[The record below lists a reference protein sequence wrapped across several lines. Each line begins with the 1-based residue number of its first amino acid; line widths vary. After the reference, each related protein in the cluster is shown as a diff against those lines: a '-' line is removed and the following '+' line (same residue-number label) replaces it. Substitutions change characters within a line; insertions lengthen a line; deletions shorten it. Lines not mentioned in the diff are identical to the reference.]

1 MSGNTK
7 GKFYSDRDLLLLV
20 GPLVVELALKLIVGL
35 VDSIMVASVGEAAV
49 SGVSLIDSLVQL
61 LIYIFAALAS
71 GGAVAA
77 GQFLGAGDKKQ
88 AKKAAGELFWLNGVL
103 AVGIM
108 ILIMFTG
115 RWILGHVFGE
125 IKDDVGVHAWRYFAV
140 IMVSIPAIGLYEA
153 GTAIFRTMNDSRTTM
168 KISLGM
174 NVLNAVGN
182 AALIY
187 GAGMGTAG
195 AAISTVVSR
204 WFAVAVLL
212 GLLLKPEC
220 ELGLERSFRHRFEW
234 KMSKRILEL
243 GIPNGVENGM
253 FQLGKIAILGL
264 VAVFGTSAITA
275 NAVTQTFASMEMI
288 PGNAVQ
294 LAMIPVVSRCVGAR
308 DYEQARF
315 YNKRLLFVSYVTI
328 WAWSALMVIGLP
340 VLLGYYH
347 LSAGTESMAR
357 QMFLIHAAGA
367 SLVWPLAFDLPA
379 ALRAAGDV
387 KFPMAAS
394 VVSMWVFRFCGAYV
408 LAKVIG
414 IGAVGVWIAMAFL
427 DWGGRSAAYVWRW
440 KSGKWMRV
448 S

>member
-1 MSGNTK
+1 M
-7 GKFYSDRDLLLLV
+7 
-20 GPLVVELALKLIVGL
+20 
-35 VDSIMVASVGEAAV
+35 
-49 SGVSLIDSLVQL
+49 
-61 LIYIFAALAS
+61 
-71 GGAVAA
+71 
-77 GQFLGAGDKKQ
+77 
-88 AKKAAGELFWLNGVL
+88 
-103 AVGIM
+103 
-108 ILIMFTG
+108 
-115 RWILGHVFGE
+115 
-125 IKDDVGVHAWRYFAV
+125 
-140 IMVSIPAIGLYEA
+140 
-153 GTAIFRTMNDSRTTM
+153 
-168 KISLGM
+168 
-174 NVLNAVGN
+174 
-182 AALIY
+182 
-187 GAGMGTAG
+187 
-195 AAISTVVSR
+195 
-204 WFAVAVLL
+204 
-212 GLLLKPEC
+212 GLLLNPEC
-220 ELGLERSFRHRFEW
+220 ELGLERSFRHQFEW

-308 DYEQARF
+308 DYGQARF

-340 VLLGYYH
+340 VLLGFYH

-414 IGAVGVWIAMAFL
+414 IGAFGVWIAMAFL

-440 KSGKWMRV
+440 KSGKWMK
-448 S
+448 

>member
-1 MSGNTK
+1 MSENTK
-7 GKFYSDRDLLLLV
+7 GRFYSDRDLLLLV

-77 GQFLGAGDKKQ
+77 GQFLGAGDRKQ

-103 AVGIM
+103 SIGIM
-108 ILIMFTG
+108 LLIMITG

-125 IKDDVGVHAWRYFAV
+125 IKEDVEFHAWRYFVV

-168 KISLGM
+168 KISLCM
-174 NVLNAVGN
+174 NVLNAIGN

-195 AAISTVVSR
+195 AAISTVISR
-204 WFAVAVLL
+204 WFAVVVLL
-212 GLLLKPEC
+212 GLLLNPEC
-220 ELGLERSFRHRFEW
+220 ELGLERSFRHQFEW

-308 DYEQARF
+308 DYGQARF

-340 VLLGYYH
+340 VLLGFYH

-357 QMFLIHAAGA
+357 QMFLIHAAGHR
-367 SLVWPLAFDLPA
+367 LCGRWRLI
-379 ALRAAGDV
+379 
-387 KFPMAAS
+387 
-394 VVSMWVFRFCGAYV
+394 FRRRFGQR
-408 LAKVIG
+408 G
-414 IGAVGVWIAMAFL
+414 M
-427 DWGGRSAAYVWRW
+427 
-440 KSGKWMRV
+440 
-448 S
+448 

>member
-77 GQFLGAGDKKQ
+77 G
-88 AKKAAGELFWLNGVL
+88 ELFWLNGVL
-103 AVGIM
+103 AIGIM
-108 ILIMFTG
+108 ILIMVTG

-125 IKDDVGVHAWRYFAV
+125 IKDDVEFHAWRYFVV

-212 GLLLKPEC
+212 RLLLKPEC
-220 ELGLERSFRHRFEW
+220 ELELERSFKHRFEW

-340 VLLGYYH
+340 VLLGFYH
-347 LSAGTESMAR
+347 LSAGTENMAR

-367 SLVWPLAFDLPA
+367 SLLWPLAFDLPA

-440 KSGKWMRV
+440 KSGKWMR
-448 S
+448 

>member
-1 MSGNTK
+1 MSENTK
-7 GKFYSDRDLLLLV
+7 GKFYSDRDLLMLV

-77 GQFLGAGDKKQ
+77 GQFLGAGDKKP

-108 ILIMFTG
+108 VLIMITG
-115 RWILGHVFGE
+115 QWILGHVFGE
-125 IKDDVGVHAWRYFAV
+125 IKEDVEFHAWRYFVV

-168 KISLGM
+168 KISLCM
-174 NVLNAVGN
+174 NVLNAIGN
-182 AALIY
+182 AVLIY
-187 GAGMGTAG
+187 GFGMGTAG
-195 AAISTVVSR
+195 AAVSTVVSR
-204 WFAVAVLL
+204 WFAVVVLL
-212 GLLLKPEC
+212 GLLLKPGC

-294 LAMIPVVSRCVGAR
+294 LAMIPVVSRCVGAK
-308 DYEQARF
+308 DYEQAKF

-340 VLLGYYH
+340 VLLGFYH

-414 IGAVGVWIAMAFL
+414 IGAVGVWVAMAFL

-440 KSGKWMRV
+440 KSGKWMKV

>member
-1 MSGNTK
+1 MSGNRK
-7 GKFYSDRDLLLLV
+7 EKFYSDRDLLLLV
-20 GPLVVELALKLIVGL
+20 GPLIVELALKLIVGL
-35 VDSIMVASVGEAAV
+35 VDSVMVASVGEAAV

-77 GQFLGAGDKKQ
+77 GQFLGAGDRNQ

-103 AVGIM
+103 AVGVM
-108 ILIMFTG
+108 ILIMVTG

-125 IKDDVGVHAWRYFAV
+125 IKQDVEFHAWRYFVV

-168 KISLGM
+168 KISLCM
-174 NVLNAVGN
+174 NLLNAIGN
-182 AALIY
+182 AVLIY
-187 GAGMGTAG
+187 GFEMGTAG
-195 AAISTVVSR
+195 AAISTVISR
-204 WFAVAVLL
+204 WFAVMVLL
-212 GLLLKPEC
+212 GLLLKPER
-220 ELGLERSFRHRFEW
+220 ELGLEKSLKHRFDW
-234 KMSKRILEL
+234 QLSKRILAL

-275 NAVTQTFASMEMI
+275 NAVTQTFASMETI

-294 LAMIPVVSRCVGAR
+294 LAMIPVISRCVGAE
-308 DYEQARF
+308 DYEQAKF
-315 YNKRLLFVSYVTI
+315 YNKRLLAVSYVTI
-328 WAWSALMVIGLP
+328 WVWSALMVIGLP
-340 VLLGYYH
+340 VLLGFYH
-347 LSAGTESMAR
+347 LSAGTESMTR
-357 QMFLIHAAGA
+357 QMFLLHAAGA
-367 SLVWPLAFDLPA
+367 SLLWPLAFDLPA
-379 ALRAAGDV
+379 ALRASGDV
-387 KFPMAAS
+387 KFPMVAS
-394 VVSMWVFRFCGAYV
+394 VVSMWVFRFGGAYV

-440 KSGKWMRV
+440 RSRKWMKI

>member
-1 MSGNTK
+1 MSGNRK
-7 GKFYSDRDLLLLV
+7 EKFYSDRDLLM
-20 GPLVVELALKLIVGL
+20 LVVELALKLIVGL

-49 SGVSLIDSLVQL
+49 SGVSLIDALVQL

-77 GQFLGAGDKKQ
+77 GQFIGAGDRKQ
-88 AKKAAGELFWLNGVL
+88 ARKAARELFWLNGVL

-108 ILIMFTG
+108 VLIMITG

-125 IKDDVGVHAWRYFAV
+125 IKEDVEFHAWRYFVV

-168 KISLGM
+168 KISFGM

-204 WFAVAVLL
+204 WFAVVMLL
-212 GLLLKPEC
+212 RLLLKPEC
-220 ELGLERSFRHRFEW
+220 ELGLERSFRHQFEW
-234 KMSKRILEL
+234 RMSKSILEL

-253 FQLGKIAILGL
+253 FQLGKIATLGL

-340 VLLGYYH
+340 VLLGFYH

-367 SLVWPLAFDLPA
+367 SLLWPLAFDLPA

-394 VVSMWVFRFCGAYV
+394 VVSMWVFRFGGAYV

-440 KSGKWMRV
+440 RSRKWMKI